1 MIYNESK
8 ERHKACRKTQGCE
21 NMIEEEKEVEISGEK
36 VYHLPSFQIVKYKE
50 RYLAIA
56 TELATWVVLTNE
68 NQLAIF
74 EMLQSG
80 TPVGKIFK
88 EYETHQEDIA
98 YVLTQL
104 EAKKI
109 ETAVAKSVFSNT
121 KLHLH
126 VTNQCNMRCP
136 HCYMKSGSAYDDEL
150 STNEIKLLCDHFYHT
165 GGTDVFLTGGEPTVR
180 PDFFELVEYISRL
193 GMKVSIYSNGLFWN
207 EERVKRLAA
216 QNVDCIQI
224 SIDGYDEESN
234 SLVRGRNAFERALN
248 AVALFV
254 KYHIFV
260 KIAVTPP
267 YELIRTHSEEYI
279 RFSRQLLEK
288 YGNEAIQID
297 YSYFLMP
304 GRNLSAEV
312 VAARKA
318 EYYTL
323 IDHVVTGIYGDTS
336 EDSFVSNVSEGI
348 CDSCGY
354 GGLNVMANGDFY
366 FCDRIPD
373 VAKIGNIRDMPFEDI
388 HALMQVAQQA
398 GKIDNFKPCNTCAL
412 KYICGGGCRAEHFRH
427 FTKLYDITHVNF
439 DCIEPRT
446 CSQENKDKFYELM
459 LKTNERFFC

>member
-1 MIYNESK
+1 M
-8 ERHKACRKTQGCE
+8 
-21 NMIEEEKEVEISGEK
+21 EEEKEVEISEDK
-36 VYHLPSFQIVKYKE
+36 VYNLPPFQIVKYKDQ
-50 RYLAIA
+50 YLAIA
-56 TELATWVVLTNE
+56 TELAIWVVLTNE
-68 NQLAIF
+68 NQLTIF
-74 EMLQSG
+74 KMLQKG
-80 TPVGKIFK
+80 TTVGKILN
-88 EYETHQEDIA
+88 EYETDQEDIA
-98 YVLTQL
+98 YVLTQI

-109 ETAVAKSVFSNT
+109 ESAITKSAFSNT

-136 HCYMKSGSAYDDEL
+136 HCYMKSGNAYNDEL
-150 STNEIKLLCDHFYHT
+150 STDEIKSLCDQFYHA

-207 EERVKRLAA
+207 EERVRRLAS

-234 SLVRGRNAFERALN
+234 SLVRGKNAFERALN

-254 KYHIFV
+254 KYRIFV

-267 YELIRTHSEEYI
+267 YEVICAHSAEYI
-279 RFSRQLLEK
+279 RFSRKLLEK
-288 YGNEAIQID
+288 YGKEAIQID

-312 VAARKA
+312 VAERKT
-318 EYYTL
+318 EYYAL
-323 IDHVVTGIYGDTS
+323 VDQVVTGIYGDTA

-373 VAKIGNIRDMPFEDI
+373 VAKIGNIRDMPFEEI
-388 HALMQVAQQA
+388 HALMQAAQQA

-412 KYICGGGCRAEHFRH
+412 KYICGGGCRAEHFRQ
-427 FTKLYDITHVNF
+427 FTKLHDISNINF
-439 DCIEPRT
+439 DHIEPRT
-446 CSQENKDKFYELM
+446 CSQENKEKFYELM

>member
-1 MIYNESK
+1 M
-8 ERHKACRKTQGCE
+8 A
-21 NMIEEEKEVEISGEK
+21 EEKEVEISEEK
-36 VYHLPSFQIVKYKE
+36 VYHLPAFQIVKYKE
-50 RYLAIA
+50 KYLAIA
-56 TELATWVVLTNE
+56 TELAAWVVLANE
-68 NQLAIF
+68 DQLAIF
-74 EMLQSG
+74 NILQSG
-80 TPVGKIFK
+80 VPVGKILK
-88 EYETHQEDIA
+88 EYEACQEDIA
-98 YVLTQL
+98 YVLTQI

-109 ETAVAKSVFSNT
+109 ETTIAKSVFSNT

-126 VTNQCNMRCP
+126 VTNQCNMKCP
-136 HCYMKSGSAYDDEL
+136 HCYMKSGNAYADEL
-150 STNEIKLLCDHFYHT
+150 STEEIKSLCEQFYHA

-193 GMKVSIYSNGLFWN
+193 GMKVSIYSNGLFWD
-207 EERVKRLAA
+207 EERVKRLAS
-216 QNVDCIQI
+216 QNVDCVQI

-234 SLVRGRNAFERALN
+234 SLVRGKNAFEHALN
-248 AVALFV
+248 AVAWFV
-254 KYHIFV
+254 KHHIFV

-267 YELIRTHSEEYI
+267 YEAICSHQAEYI

-288 YGNEAIQID
+288 YGKEAIQID

-304 GRNLSAEV
+304 GRNLSAEA

-318 EYYTL
+318 EYYAL
-323 IDHVVTGIYGDTS
+323 VDQVVTGIYGDTS

-373 VAKIGNIRDMPFEDI
+373 VAQIGNIRDMPFEEI
-388 HALMQVAQQA
+388 HALMQAAQRA

-412 KYICGGGCRAEHFRH
+412 KYICGGGCRAENFRQ
-427 FTKLYDITHVNF
+427 FTKLHDIAHINF
-439 DCIEPRT
+439 DRIEPRT
-446 CSQENKDKFYELM
+446 CSQENKEKFYELM

>member
-1 MIYNESK
+1 M
-8 ERHKACRKTQGCE
+8 
-21 NMIEEEKEVEISGEK
+21 EEEKEVEVSEAK
-36 VYHLPSFQIVKYKE
+36 VYHLPAFQIVKYKGQ
-50 RYLAIA
+50 YLAIA
-56 TELATWVVLTNE
+56 AELATWLVLQNE
-68 NQLAIF
+68 IQLSIF
-74 EMLQSG
+74 KMLQKNA
-80 TPVGKIFK
+80 PVGEIIR
-88 EYETHQEDIA
+88 EYETCQEDIA
-98 YVLTQL
+98 YVLTQI
-104 EAKKI
+104 EAKRI
-109 ETAVAKSVFSNT
+109 ETAAPKSVFSNT

-136 HCYMKSGSAYDDEL
+136 HCYMKSGKSHDDEL
-150 STNEIKLLCDHFYHT
+150 STDEIKSLCDQFYHAD
-165 GGTDVFLTGGEPTVR
+165 GTDVFLTGGEPTVR

-207 EERVKRLAA
+207 EKRVKRLAA

-224 SIDGYDEESN
+224 SIDGYDEWSN
-234 SLVRGRNAFERALN
+234 SIVRGKNAFERALN

-267 YELIRTHSEEYI
+267 YDLIRTHPEKYI
-279 RFSRQLLEK
+279 RFSKHLLEK
-288 YGNEAIQID
+288 YGKEAIQID

-323 IDHVVTGIYGDTS
+323 VDQVVTGIYGDTS
-336 EDSFVSNVSEGI
+336 EDSFVYNISEGI

-354 GGLNVMANGDFY
+354 GGLNVMSNGDFY

-373 VAKIGNIRDMPFEDI
+373 IAKIGNIRDISFKEI
-388 HALMQVAQQA
+388 RTLMDAAQRA
-398 GKIDNFKPCNTCAL
+398 GKIDNFKPCNACEL
-412 KYICGGGCRAEHFRH
+412 KYICGGGCRAEHFRQ
-427 FTKLYDITHVNF
+427 FTQLKDITHINF
-439 DCIEPRT
+439 DCIDPRT
-446 CSQENKDKFYELM
+446 CSQEDKEKFYELM